1 MVGEIYRSQEDGRT
15 AHCTRHP
22 SRRSNMSRKNIFC
35 DMRRMLLLSSYAPS
49 LRSVAPTNHV
59 SVSASTSTNQQRLNF
74 HDQHFNRP
82 VNAKSRKTMA
92 ASQKAVIVGIS
103 GVSSSG
109 KTTLARLLRDIHPK
123 TFILHEDDFYKTD
136 TEIPV
141 NKDGVQD
148 WDCLESINLPELEK
162 ALEHIKLHGTLPDW
176 LESKEDQNSVGESGV
191 VKERIAELKKEA
203 HDLLSGGQRNVPIA
217 IIDGF
222 LLFSEEMKAVRE
234 LFDIKLLLRTDYKTA
249 KSRREARSGY
259 VTLEGFWEDPPGYVD
274 NVVWPNYV
282 KDHAFLFEN
291 GDVEG
296 VVKQD
301 VCRRLGIKVMPEEA
315 QGNMTDCV
323 EWAYGVLREYLIH
336 EANQS
341 P

>member
-1 MVGEIYRSQEDGRT
+1 
-15 AHCTRHP
+15 
-22 SRRSNMSRKNIFC
+22 
-35 DMRRMLLLSSYAPS
+35 
-49 LRSVAPTNHV
+49 
-59 SVSASTSTNQQRLNF
+59 
-74 HDQHFNRP
+74 
-82 VNAKSRKTMA
+82 
-92 ASQKAVIVGIS
+92 
-103 GVSSSG
+103 VSSSG
-109 KTTLARLLRDIHPK
+109 KTTLARLLRDIYPK

-203 HDLLSGGQRNVPIA
+203 HDLLSGRQSNVPIT

-234 LFDIKLLLRTDYKTA
+234 LFDIKILLRTDYKTA

-291 GDVEG
+291 GDVKG

-301 VCRRLGIKVMPEEA
+301 VCRRLGIQVMPEEA
-315 QGNMTDCV
+315 QGNMTVCV
-323 EWAYGVLREYLIH
+323 EWAYGVLRGYLMRTNS
-336 EANQS
+336 A
-341 P
+341 